1 MIKNKFL
8 RFLSPLMSFVLV
20 LATAGLF
27 NVSIVRAA
35 SLTLLSDT
43 LTDETTGAPTNN
55 DILFTTSSTIPTNGT
70 ITLSFSAGS
79 VTSGITTSDVFLSVG
94 GGANVA
100 QVGSATSSLWGFA
113 RTSATLITIT
123 APTSGSTSAS
133 AIEIK
138 LLNNKFTNG
147 AAGTTL
153 LTITTTNAAFATLD
167 TGVIAIPILSPTTTG
182 DQVAVTATVN
192 PTISFSLDSN
202 SVDFGPLT
210 PGTGKWATSPSGSG
224 GSGSDVAATN
234 MTISTNAAHGYTL
247 TYTAAAPL
255 TSGSNT
261 IPATTLC
268 NTLTTTGG
276 TSTSQFA
283 MSEVVTGSGTPV
295 TSYNHANASAT
306 TLSGSSGT
314 SGATCTGTGGTRP
327 NWNFVSGTT
336 TPIVTATSAV
346 AGDTVAMHYMANVSG
361 TQAPGTYNLTIT
373 YLLTGNF

>member
-1 MIKNKFL
+1 MIKNKFV

-27 NVSIVRAA
+27 NVSVARAA

-43 LTDETTGAPTNN
+43 LTDETTAALTNN
-55 DILFTTSSTIPTNGT
+55 DILFTTSSTIPTSGT
-70 ITLSFSAGS
+70 ITLSFSAGT
-79 VTSGITTSDVFLSVG
+79 VTTISTSDVFLSVAG
-94 GGANVA
+94 GGNLAV
-100 QVGSATSSLWGFA
+100 VGPADATHWGFI

-123 APTSGSTSAS
+123 APSSGSTSSS

-147 AAGTTL
+147 AAGSTV
-153 LTITTTNAAFATLD
+153 LTITTTNAAFTALD
-167 TGVIAIPILSPTTTG
+167 TGTIAIPILSPTTTG

-202 SVDFGPLT
+202 SVDFGALT

-268 NTLTTTGG
+268 NTVTTTGG

-295 TSYNHANASAT
+295 NSYNHANATTT

-314 SGATCTGTGGTRP
+314 SGASCTGSGGTHP

-336 TPIVTATSAV
+336 TTLASATSAV
-346 AGDTVAMHYMANVSG
+346 SGDVVAMHYMANVSG
-361 TQAPGTYNLTIT
+361 LQAPGTYNLTIT